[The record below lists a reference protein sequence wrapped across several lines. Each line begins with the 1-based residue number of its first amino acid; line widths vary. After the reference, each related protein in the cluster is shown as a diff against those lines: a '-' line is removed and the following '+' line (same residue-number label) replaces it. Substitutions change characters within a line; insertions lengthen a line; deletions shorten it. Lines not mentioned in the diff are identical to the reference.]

1 MRLSFA
7 YPAIV
12 IAGSVVTY
20 FSRALVHA
28 PGVYFTS
35 DEISDKY
42 GNTIKYQQYSMF
54 RSLAHFAHRH

>member
-1 MRLSFA
+1 MRISFA

-12 IAGSVVTY
+12 FSGSVVAY

-35 DEISDKY
+35 DEIDKN
-42 GNTIKYQQYSMF
+42 GDTIKPRQYSMF
-54 RSLAHFAHRH
+54 RSLAHFSHSR